1 MVDCMELAA
10 AGAGASVTVQTHASY
25 HPYRVDPDQPVARRF
40 QDACIAIGKSA
51 RLIATGG
58 GSDLNVLSRAGLSG
72 MVLSCGMQQVHS
84 NAENLALDDLS
95 DLVLLLQALVD
106 APF

>member
-1 MVDCMELAA
+1 M
-10 AGAGASVTVQTHASY
+10 
-25 HPYRVDPDQPVARRF
+25 
-40 QDACIAIGKSA
+40 AIGKTA

-58 GSDLNVLSRAGLSG
+58 GSDLNILSRAGLSG

-84 NAENLALDDLS
+84 NAENLALGDLS
-95 DLVLLLQALVD
+95 DLVMLLLALSD